1 MSSNPFNIAFN
12 ASQAGQIRQATDV
25 DVGGLELTITHVATA
40 HQCNFD
46 SFLLRDF
53 ADDISTNYSETT
65 VYGRMDPIKTF
76 QNSTRKIKMGFD
88 VVSKSAALG
97 ANSLASVSKLM
108 TFQYPVYEQADN
120 ALSIS
125 RPPLVRVKFAN
136 YIRHQD
142 PNRDD
147 GLLCVM
153 EGCSFSPFDKFE
165 LGSTAHIHTH
175 SDGKKKQMI
184 PQRISVS
191 LNLVVLHEV
200 PIGFSSVGGEQK
212 WIGGANFYKTDLE
225 EVYNQA
231 EISTGGNGK
240 ALSDASIAQ
249 IATATDLKAELAS
262 QGVPAA
268 QQAATLNKVFGLT

>member
-12 ASQAGQIRQATDV
+12 AAQAGQISEASQVAV
-25 DVGGLELTITHVATA
+25 SGLDLEITHVATG
-40 HQCNFD
+40 HQCKFG

-88 VVSKSAALG
+88 LVNSDAATG
-97 ANSLASVSKLM
+97 ALSLASVSKLM

-175 SDGKKKQMI
+175 SDGKSQMV

-200 PIGFSSVGGEQK
+200 PVGFSSVGGDQK

-225 EVYNQA
+225 EEY
-231 EISTGGNGK
+231 STPAGADNGK
-240 ALSDASIAQ
+240 AMTDASIAQ
-249 IATATDLKAELAS
+249 IATATDLKSELAS

-268 QQAATLNKVFGLT
+268 QQAATLNKVFGLTE